1 MKMMSLHLA
10 RSVLSQV
17 QYSLH
22 LCSSVMVSMIVRK
35 HRGLSRG

>member
-1 MKMMSLHLA
+1 MKMMSLRLD

-22 LCSSVMVSMIVRK
+22 LCSCVTVSMTVQA
-35 HRGLSRG
+35 